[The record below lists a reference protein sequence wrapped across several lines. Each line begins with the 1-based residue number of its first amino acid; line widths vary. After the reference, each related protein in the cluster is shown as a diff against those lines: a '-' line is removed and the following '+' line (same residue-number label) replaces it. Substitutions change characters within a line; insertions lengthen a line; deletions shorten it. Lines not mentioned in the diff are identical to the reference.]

1 MLTFGRI
8 FRVAIPLFAAMML
21 LSAAACGT
29 QAPVAPAAALAGGAA
44 NATAALQPADQPSD
58 NTLVNPAAATPP
70 TAASQTREGMTAA
83 SVTGSPAVESDGSA
97 YDVLRVSGIGIAT
110 GTPDLTNLALG
121 VSVTDETVAEARNTA
136 AESMTSVI
144 AALKEQGVFDADIT
158 TSHFRIHEEYDYS
171 RPTRRKVG
179 YTVSNGVTVVVRQTD
194 QVADVID
201 AAVAAGGDFIEFNR
215 ISFSFSDTAEMEREA
230 RQAAVADMQEKA
242 AQLAEFAGRELG
254 DLKALS
260 DVPVDAGDYSR
271 GDMLLQASAEFGRD
285 TPISVGDDDIAAI
298 VYGVYELK

>member
-1 MLTFGRI
+1 MLIFGRI

-29 QAPVAPAAALAGGAA
+29 QAPVAPAASLAGGAA
-44 NATAALQPADQPSD
+44 NATAALPSADQASG

-70 TAASQTREGMTAA
+70 TAASQTREGMTVA
-83 SVTGSPAVESDGSA
+83 SVASSPSVESDGSA

-121 VSVTDETVAEARNTA
+121 VSVTDETVAEARDTA

-144 AALKEQGVFDADIT
+144 AALKEQGVLDADIT
-158 TSHFRIHEEYDYS
+158 TSHFRIYEEYDYS
-171 RPTRRKVG
+171 RQTRTKVG
-179 YTVSNGVTVVVRQTD
+179 YTVSNGVAVVVRQTN
-194 QVADVID
+194 QVAGVID
-201 AAVAAGGDFIEFNR
+201 AAVAAGGDHIQFNS
-215 ISFSFSDTAEMEREA
+215 IDFSFSDTAAMEREA
-230 RQAAVADMQEKA
+230 RQAAVANMQENA

-254 DLKALS
+254 ELKMLS
-260 DVPVDAGDYSR
+260 DIPVDYAEPSGNQ
-271 GDMLLQASAEFGRD
+271 LLALRAEAAAYD
-285 TPISVGDDDIAAI
+285 TPITVGEDDIVVV